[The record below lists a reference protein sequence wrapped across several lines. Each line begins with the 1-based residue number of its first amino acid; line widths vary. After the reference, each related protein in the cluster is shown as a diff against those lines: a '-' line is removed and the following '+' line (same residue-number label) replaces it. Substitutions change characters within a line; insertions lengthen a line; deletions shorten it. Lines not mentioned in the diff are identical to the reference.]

1 MILKYNPTLVEKIWN
16 ETWIYCHS
24 MRENCSQISS
34 HYFFYQGQDEY
45 LTSEKM
51 LRKNANPGY

>member
-1 MILKYNPTLVEKIWN
+1 
-16 ETWIYCHS
+16 

-45 LTSEKM
+45 FTSEKM

>member
-1 MILKYNPTLVEKIWN
+1 
-16 ETWIYCHS
+16 

-45 LTSEKM
+45 FTSEKM
-51 LRKNANPGY
+51 LRKMQIQDIKPHTKHL